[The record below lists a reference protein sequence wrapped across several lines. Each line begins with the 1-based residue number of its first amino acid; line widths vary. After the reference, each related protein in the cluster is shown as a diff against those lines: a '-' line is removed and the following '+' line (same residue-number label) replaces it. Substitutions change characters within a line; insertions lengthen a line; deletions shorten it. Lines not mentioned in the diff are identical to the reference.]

1 MRRHAG
7 DDGCF
12 AGTTGEVAKWRWHIA
27 GTHRRGGRV
36 RVTGRNR
43 HDERPQ
49 RTGSGASLHGEAVG
63 ERGGGSREA
72 PTGAVAA
79 SVLRVAGSRE
89 PGAGS
94 REPGAGSREPGAG
107 SREPGAGSREPGA
120 GSREPGAGSRE
131 PGAGSREPG
140 AGSREPGAGSREPG
154 AGSREPGA
162 GSQCTTAPGS
172 PAPLSAEPLPGQLS
186 ARVLPTRP
194 KPFPFPETPS
204 LALLPAPA
212 GRAPQPRSIDA
223 APPRTRTRTGKAAAR
238 AASDGRF
245 RAVVATGP
253 TRKAPWAGGVRR
265 LGGGEPRRGA
275 RAGGRGGWLSPPRSS
290 RSPCSGAP
298 SLRGV
303 RPRGF
308 LVPRPAGRAG
318 AGRARAGA
326 DRSPP
331 ELELDSFGTGSG

>member
-1 MRRHAG
+1 MMK
-7 DDGCF
+7 D
-12 AGTTGEVAKWRWHIA
+12 
-27 GTHRRGGRV
+27 HR
-36 RVTGRNR
+36 
-43 HDERPQ
+43 ER
-49 RTGSGASLHGEAVG
+49 SGASLHGDAVG
-63 ERGGGSREA
+63 RAAQA
-72 PTGAVAA
+72 PAGAVAA
-79 SVLRVAGSRE
+79 SVLRVGSREPGAGSRE

-162 GSQCTTAPGS
+162 GSRELSLYTAPGS
-172 PAPLSAEPLPGQLS
+172 PAPRLNPSRASSP
-186 ARVLPTRP
+186 
-194 KPFPFPETPS
+194 PESSP
-204 LALLPAPA
+204 PAPSPSPSPKRHPSPSRPPRA
-212 GRAPQPRSIDA
+212 GRHSPGSIDA

-245 RAVVATGP
+245 RAVVATGS
-253 TRKAPWAGGVRR
+253 TRKAPWAGGVSRR

-275 RAGGRGGWLSPPRSS
+275 RAGGKGGWLSPPRSS

-303 RPRGF
+303 RPRGP